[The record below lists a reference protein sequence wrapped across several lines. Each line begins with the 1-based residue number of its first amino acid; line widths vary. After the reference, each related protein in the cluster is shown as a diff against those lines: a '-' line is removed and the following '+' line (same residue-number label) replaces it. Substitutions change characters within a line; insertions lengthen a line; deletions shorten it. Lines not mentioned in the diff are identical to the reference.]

1 MLTFGMLPKIDRP
14 TRINKNSAT
23 LIDNILT
30 NVHQADIESGLWI
43 ADISDHLPIF
53 AIIPSSFTKLT
64 KCSGFIHKRIYS
76 AANMNNFHEK
86 LSNTDW
92 SDIHQAPTTQ
102 DKYNLFT
109 KIVNDLHENCFPV
122 TKVRTN
128 PTKSKPWITTTIL
141 KSIKKKNKM
150 YKKCLTNK
158 SVHLLNSYK
167 KYRNT
172 LTSLIRAAE
181 KSYYSNK
188 LLEVKDN
195 MSKTWKVLNRMT
207 NRSTNKNPINLIEK
221 MVLSLT
227 MYPKLQKNST
237 NSLLTLGLIW
247 PIKFSLARTL
257 LSTSLKEIIATLC
270 FSSHQLPRK
279 FLILLST

>member
-1 MLTFGMLPKIDRP
+1 MKVLIVQVSQPNPSVKNIIIGVVYKPPNTNSDTFLNSFGSILDKINRENRPTYLLGDYNFDILKYTNAKHTQAFLNLMLTFGMLPKIDRP

-23 LIDNILT
+23 LIDNIFT

-53 AIIPSSFTKLT
+53 TIIPSSFTKLT
-64 KCSGFIHKRIYS
+64 KCSGFIHKRIYP

-109 KIVNDLHENCFPV
+109 KVVNDLHEHCFPV

-181 KSYYSNK
+181 KS
-188 LLEVKDN
+188 LLFK
-195 MSKTWKVLNRMT
+195 
-207 NRSTNKNPINLIEK
+207 
-221 MVLSLT
+221 
-227 MYPKLQKNST
+227 
-237 NSLLTLGLIW
+237 
-247 PIKFSLARTL
+247 
-257 LSTSLKEIIATLC
+257 
-270 FSSHQLPRK
+270 
-279 FLILLST
+279 